1 MTAPTTTSVMRP
13 LADEV
18 EKRRQLVVMRRRAT
32 GLLVLISVVFV
43 MARLAEEDG
52 GTWVGYL
59 RATAEA
65 AMVGGLA
72 DWFAVTAMFR
82 HPLGIPIP
90 HTAIIPTRKD
100 QIGRSL
106 GAFLQAN
113 FLSGAVVSERLLA
126 SRPSARLA
134 EWIGRP
140 GHAATVARHAADAM
154 TATLD
159 AMDEEEVRGAIED
172 LVVSRLRS
180 TPLAPVAG
188 RVLGAVTEGG
198 RHHELLESALRGID
212 ALLVEQKEDLRG
224 RFGKESPWWV
234 PESID
239 DRIFDKLHGG
249 LRGFLAEVVDDPSH
263 ELRTELDNRLAK
275 LVQDLQHDPAMQARG
290 EQLKDELLADPAVR
304 TWTAAMWSDVKRT
317 LAEQA
322 RDADSPLRRRLESA
336 VTALGER
343 LATDAALQARVDHGL
358 ARLAGYVLEEYAGT
372 LDEMIRSTVERW
384 DPGVVTGQLEVLL
397 GRDLQFIRINGT
409 LVGGLIGLGLHA
421 VSEAIG

>member
-1 MTAPTTTSVMRP
+1 MTAPTAPALTNEIER
-13 LADEV
+13 
-18 EKRRQLVVMRRRAT
+18 RRQLVVMRRRAT
-32 GLLVLISVVFV
+32 GLLVLITVVFV
-43 MARLAEEDG
+43 VARLGEEDG

-106 GAFLQAN
+106 GEFLQAN
-113 FLSGAVVSERLLA
+113 FLSGPVVSERLLA

-134 EWIGRP
+134 AWIARP
-140 GHAATVARHAADAM
+140 GSAATVARHAADAV

-159 AMDEEEVRGAIED
+159 ALNEEEVRGAIED
-172 LVVSRLRS
+172 LVVTRLRA

-198 RHHELLESALRGID
+198 RHHELLESVLRAID
-212 ALLVEQKEDLRG
+212 VLLVDQKEDLRS

-249 LRGFLAEVVDDPSH
+249 LRGFLSEVVNDPKH

-290 EQLKDELLADPAVR
+290 EQLKDELLADSAVK
-304 TWTAAMWSDVKRT
+304 TWTASIWTDIKAT
-317 LAEQA
+317 LVAQA
-322 RDADSPLRRRLESA
+322 GDPESPLRTRLESA

-343 LATDAALQARVDHGL
+343 LAADPALQARFDAGV
-358 ARLAGYVLEEYAGT
+358 ARLAAYVLEEYAGT
-372 LDEMIRSTVERW
+372 LDEMINTTVERW
-384 DPGVVTGQLEVLL
+384 DPGVVTGPLEVLL